1 MKLRKFF
8 GPTSRA
14 VLEQLRTELGPDAM
28 IVANNASADGIEIT
42 ALPTSA
48 LPQILAE
55 PQTPIPPAVPLAT
68 QQGRRAHRAA
78 PHCGPAAH
86 TQGRQSLAYDAM
98 YTAAGTLDTQARI
111 TQFAPLVRR
120 MAHHLAARLP
130 SSVQVDD
137 LIQAG
142 MIGLM
147 DAAARFEESQGNQFE
162 TYATQRIRGAMLD
175 ELRQNDWL
183 PRSTRKALRRIESAM
198 HKLEQRLG
206 RAPSETEL
214 AKELKVS
221 LGEYQSM
228 LQEARGYELLHIE
241 DFSRDDDDDY
251 LERHLPDERE
261 NPFERYK
268 DARFRAALVTAI
280 EGLPEREKLLMGL
293 YYEQELNFKEI
304 AAVLEVSESRVCQL
318 HSQAVARLRSKL
330 KGWT

>member
-1 MKLRKFF
+1 
-8 GPTSRA
+8 
-14 VLEQLRTELGPDAM
+14 
-28 IVANNASADGIEIT
+28 
-42 ALPTSA
+42 
-48 LPQILAE
+48 
-55 PQTPIPPAVPLAT
+55 
-68 QQGRRAHRAA
+68 
-78 PHCGPAAH
+78 
-86 TQGRQSLAYDAM
+86 M

-111 TQFAPLVRR
+111 TEFAPLVRR

-130 SSVQVDD
+130 SSVQIDD
-137 LIQAG
+137 IIQAG

-183 PRSTRKALRRIESAM
+183 PRSTRKSLRRIESAM

-206 RAPSETEL
+206 RAPSEAEL
-214 AKELKVS
+214 AREIGVPLP
-221 LGEYQSM
+221 EYQAM
-228 LQEARGYELLHIE
+228 LQEARGYELLHLE
-241 DFSRDDDDDY
+241 DFSRDDEDDF
-251 LERHLPDERE
+251 LERNLPDERE

-268 DARFRAALVTAI
+268 DARFRAALVSAI
-280 EGLPEREKLLMGL
+280 GGLPEREKLLMGL

-330 KGWT
+330 KAWT